1 MWIDLLPLAYIQYG
15 LYVRKVKITMG
26 YLDRVTDIA
35 ITKVKITKGQ
45 TTIYKKT
52 TQKKKLKIELQEPYY
67 RGGLMYSRRVICSFF
82 INGTGGVTRKI
93 R

>member
-15 LYVRKVKITMG
+15 LYVRKAKIPMG

-35 ITKVKITKGQ
+35 ITKGKITKGR
-45 TTIYKKT
+45 TTIYQKT
-52 TQKKKLKIELQEPYY
+52 TQKNNLKIELQEPYY
-67 RGGLMYSRRVICSFF
+67 RGGLRYSRRVICSFF
-82 INGTGGVTRKI
+82 INGTGRVTRKI

>member
-15 LYVRKVKITMG
+15 LYVRKVKILMG

-35 ITKVKITKGQ
+35 ITKGKITKGQ

-52 TQKKKLKIELQEPYY
+52 TQKKTKDRATRTLLQGWTHVLKKSNMFL
-67 RGGLMYSRRVICSFF
+67 LH
-82 INGTGGVTRKI
+82 
-93 R
+93 